1 MALVLLEVNGEPK
14 APDWCFE
21 MNDHLEL
28 PTCTWDGT
36 QWHRSYE
43 SDAGL
48 PGAFGAIFVLML
60 LVGVALFA
68 WRISLARRVARDT
81 GMDPNRATELT
92 ILGDNGLE
100 AGFLAGHLRQRPAD
114 QQPAAPAVRSAEVR
128 LRELADLRDQGLV
141 THEEYDARRKAIV
154 DAL

>member
-1 MALVLLEVNGEPK
+1 MALVLTEVNGEPV

-21 MNDHLEL
+21 MNDSLEM
-28 PTCTWDGT
+28 PTCTWDGS
-36 QWHRSYE
+36 QWHRSYQDD
-43 SDAGL
+43 SGF

-60 LVGVALFA
+60 VGAVAMFA

-92 ILGDNGLE
+92 ILGENGLE

-141 THEEYDARRKAIV
+141 TPEEYDARRQAIV
-154 DAL
+154 DSL

>member
-1 MALVLLEVNGEPK
+1 MALVPTEVNGEPE

-28 PTCTWDGT
+28 PTCTWDGA
-36 QWHRSYE
+36 QWHRSYPDD
-43 SDAGL
+43 SGF

-60 LVGVALFA
+60 IVAVGMFA

-114 QQPAAPAVRSAEVR
+114 QQPTAPAVRSAEVR
-128 LRELADLRDQGLV
+128 LRELAELRDQGLV
-141 THEEYDARRKAIV
+141 TPEEYDARRRAIV
-154 DAL
+154 DSL